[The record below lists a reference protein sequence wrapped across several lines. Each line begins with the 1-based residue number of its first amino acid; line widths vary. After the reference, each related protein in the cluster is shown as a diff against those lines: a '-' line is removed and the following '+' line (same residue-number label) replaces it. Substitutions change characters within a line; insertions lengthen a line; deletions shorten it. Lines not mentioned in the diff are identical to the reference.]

1 MGVLRLIAL
10 VRVGVGWI
18 ELQIL
23 DRFGV
28 SCPRNPLEDPKVRGL
43 AQDLLR
49 LLEVDTRKLNDDPVG
64 PLGPDDPQVDVEYRL
79 ADGAEL
85 VALLALVEEG
95 VAADRLGQ
103 AVRVREPR
111 SRERGEEAVD
121 DVYRHVACLC
131 GDHPGADVRDLELE
145 VRATLE
151 VEALVH
157 EDRRVEPQEWDRERG
172 RALERSG
179 QRLVGRRPIDVGES
193 VDEERKERH
202 DADQEKQAAVDAHR
216 AQV

>member
-1 MGVLRLIAL
+1 HAAVDVGVLRLIAL

-64 PLGPDDPQVDVEYRL
+64 PLGPDDRFGEATAVDP
-79 ADGAEL
+79 
-85 VALLALVEEG
+85 AL
-95 VAADRLGQ
+95 
-103 AVRVREPR
+103 
-111 SRERGEEAVD
+111 D

-131 GDHPGADVRDLELE
+131 GGHPGADVRDLELE
-145 VRATLE
+145 VRATLAG
-151 VEALVH
+151 EALVH
-157 EDRRVEPQEWDRERG
+157 
-172 RALERSG
+172 A
-179 QRLVGRRPIDVGES
+179 
-193 VDEERKERH
+193 
-202 DADQEKQAAVDAHR
+202 
-216 AQV
+216 